1 MAGMIMVHG
10 RVSIRM
16 SITKAREDVRQARL
30 LVASGKREEALE
42 KLDRAIEE
50 MEPERLLTTTEAAE
64 ALGVR
69 SVNTIKGWCH
79 TGYIRGVGRGS
90 RIMIPLAEVE
100 RIQNSDQV
108 RAIRVSDA
116 LHGESEDFGAPSGLD
131 AEQLRDL
138 AASRP
143 GKLPWQTTTPE

>member
-1 MAGMIMVHG
+1 
-10 RVSIRM
+10 M
-16 SITKAREDVRQARL
+16 SITKAREELQRARQL
-30 LVASGKREEALE
+30 IASGKSEEALQN
-42 KLDRAIEE
+42 LDQAIRE

-79 TGYIRGVGRGS
+79 TGYLRGVGRGS

-108 RAIRVSDA
+108 RAIRASDV
-116 LHGESEDFGAPSGLD
+116 LHEASRDFSLPSGLD
-131 AEQLRDL
+131 DEQLRDL
-138 AASRP
+138 AASRL
-143 GKLPWQTTTPE
+143 GKLPWHTDSCE

>member
-1 MAGMIMVHG
+1 M
-10 RVSIRM
+10 RVGNIV
-16 SITKAREDVRQARL
+16 SITKAREELQRARQL
-30 LVASGKREEALE
+30 IASGKSDEALHT
-42 KLDRAIEE
+42 LDQAIQE
-50 MEPERLLTTTEAAE
+50 MKPERLLTTTEAAE

-79 TGYIRGVGRGS
+79 TGYLRGVGRGS

-108 RAIRVSDA
+108 RAVRASDLLHEASRDFA
-116 LHGESEDFGAPSGLD
+116 LPSGLD
-131 AEQLRDL
+131 DEQLRDL

-143 GKLPWQTTTPE
+143 GKLPWHNDPSA

>member
-1 MAGMIMVHG
+1 M
-10 RVSIRM
+10 M
-16 SITKAREDVRQARL
+16 SITKAREDLQQARQ
-30 LVASGKREEALE
+30 LVASGKREEALH
-42 KLDRAIEE
+42 KLDQAIHA

-79 TGYIRGVGRGS
+79 TGYLRGVGRGS

-108 RAIRVSDA
+108 RAIRASDA
-116 LHGESEDFGAPSGLD
+116 LHKASRDFSARDGLD
-131 AEQLRDL
+131 DEQLRDL

-143 GKLPWQTTTPE
+143 GKLPWQSSPRE

>member
-1 MAGMIMVHG
+1 
-10 RVSIRM
+10 M
-16 SITKAREDVRQARL
+16 SITEAREELRQARQ
-30 LVASGKREEALE
+30 LVASGKREEALHR
-42 KLDRAIEE
+42 LDRAIHA

-69 SVNTIKGWCH
+69 SVNTIKGWRH
-79 TGYIRGVGRGS
+79 TGYLRGVERGS

-108 RAIRVSDA
+108 RAIRASDT
-116 LHGESEDFGAPSGLD
+116 LHEASRGFSSPSGLD
-131 AEQLRDL
+131 DEQLHDL

-143 GKLPWQTTTPE
+143 GNCRGTRAA

>member
-1 MAGMIMVHG
+1 
-10 RVSIRM
+10 M
-16 SITKAREDVRQARL
+16 SITKAREELQRARQL
-30 LVASGKREEALE
+30 IASGKSQEALHT
-42 KLDRAIEE
+42 LDQAIQE

-79 TGYIRGVGRGS
+79 TGYLRGVGRGS
-90 RIMIPLAEVE
+90 RIMIPLVEVE

-108 RAIRVSDA
+108 RAIRASDV
-116 LHGESEDFGAPSGLD
+116 LHEASRDFSLPSGLD
-131 AEQLRDL
+131 DEQLRDL

-143 GKLPWQTTTPE
+143 GKLPWHTDSCE

>member
-1 MAGMIMVHG
+1 
-10 RVSIRM
+10 M
-16 SITKAREDVRQARL
+16 SITRAREELWRARL
-30 LVASGKREEALE
+30 LIASGKSEEALHT
-42 KLDRAIEE
+42 LDQAIQE
-50 MEPERLLTTTEAAE
+50 MEPERLLTTTEAAD

-79 TGYIRGVGRGS
+79 TGYLRGVRRGS
-90 RIMIPLAEVE
+90 RIMIPLAAVE

-116 LHGESEDFGAPSGLD
+116 LHEASQSLDPLSGLD
-131 AEQLRDL
+131 EEQLRDL

-143 GKLPWQTTTPE
+143 GKLPWQTTPHE